1 MQAVVRSCYPATM
14 AVVAI
19 DMDEVMADT
28 VAEHIRRYNEEFSE
42 SLAKSDLDGKWL
54 WQVVPSDR
62 HDRLAAFLDEPE
74 FFGDL
79 PLMQDAQ
86 RVIERLVGTHDV
98 FIASAAMEVPHS
110 FNAKYRWLKRHFPF
124 LSQSNYVFCGTKS
137 ILHADFL
144 IDDNPRQ
151 LRAFTGQGL
160 LFSSPHNAG
169 VDAYANGWTR
179 VKDWRAVERLFFES

>member
-1 MQAVVRSCYPATM
+1 MSVI
-14 AVVAI
+14 AI

-28 VAEHIRRYNEEFSE
+28 VSAHIARYNEFFHD
-42 SLAKSDLDGKWL
+42 SLSTGDLHGKWL

-62 HDRLAAFLDEPE
+62 HDQLAAFLDEPD

-79 PLMQDAQ
+79 PLMPDAI
-86 RVIERLVGTHDV
+86 RVIERLAGAHEV

-110 FNAKYRWLKRHFPF
+110 FNAKFRWLQQHFPF
-124 LSQSNYVFCGTKS
+124 LTPSHYVFCGTKA

-151 LRAFTGQGL
+151 LRSFSGQGL
-160 LFSSPHNAG
+160 LFSSPHNAQ
-169 VDAYANGWTR
+169 VDADSNGWTR
-179 VKDWRAVERLFFES
+179 VADWRAVERLFFES

>member
-1 MQAVVRSCYPATM
+1 M

-28 VAEHIRRYNEEFSE
+28 VAAHIARYNQHFGE
-42 SLAKSDLDGKWL
+42 SLSKDDLNGKWL

-62 HDRLAAFLDEPE
+62 HDQLSAFLDEPD

-79 PLMQDAQ
+79 PLMAESE
-86 RVIERLVGTHDV
+86 RVIERLCGTHDV

-137 ILHADFL
+137 ILRADFL

-151 LRAFTGQGL
+151 LRAFGGEGL
-160 LFSSPHNAG
+160 LYSSPHNLS
-169 VDAYANGWTR
+169 VDAKANGWTR
-179 VKDWRAVERLFFES
+179 VADWLAVERLFFG

>member
-1 MQAVVRSCYPATM
+1 M

-28 VAEHIRRYNEEFSE
+28 VAAHISRYNQEFGEELSK
-42 SLAKSDLDGKWL
+42 ADLQGKWL

-62 HDRLAAFLDEPE
+62 HDRLSAFLDEPD

-79 PLMQDAQ
+79 PLMPEAV
-86 RVIERLVGTHDV
+86 RVIERLCGSHDV

-137 ILHADFL
+137 ILAADFL

-151 LRAFTGQGL
+151 LRAFKGQGL
-160 LFSSPHNAG
+160 LFSSPHNEH
-169 VDAYANGWTR
+169 VDANANGWTR
-179 VKDWRAVERLFFES
+179 VGDWPAVERLFFS

>member
-1 MQAVVRSCYPATM
+1 M

-28 VAEHIRRYNEEFSE
+28 VAAHISRYNEHFGER
-42 SLAKSDLDGKWL
+42 LTKADLEGKWL

-62 HDRLAAFLDEPE
+62 HDQLSAFLDEPD

-79 PLMQDAQ
+79 PLMPDAV
-86 RVIERLVGTHDV
+86 RVIERLSKTHDV

-110 FNAKYRWLKRHFPF
+110 FNAKYRWLKQHFPF
-124 LSQSNYVFCGTKS
+124 LPQSNYVFCGTKS
-137 ILHADFL
+137 ILAADFL

-151 LRAFTGQGL
+151 LRAFRGQGL
-160 LFSSPHNAG
+160 LFSSPHNEQ
-169 VDAYANGWTR
+169 VDADANGWTR
-179 VKDWRAVERLFFES
+179 LADWRAVERLFFGS